1 MIKRFFAFVV
11 LCALVVLPAHAELKV
26 DIVAGAVEPI
36 SIAVQKF
43 ETVGNVSAKDAE
55 MIRDVVD
62 ADLKSTGL
70 FRIVSR
76 DALPEFVEMGKMPDF
91 KLWDAVRA
99 QVLVQAKLS
108 AETGGRYN
116 LEFWVW
122 DVNGREQNLCDGW
135 RILWRMQFMNV

>member
-116 LEFWVW
+116 LEFWV
-122 DVNGREQNLCDGW
+122 
-135 RILWRMQFMNV
+135 